1 MLTCSVTL
9 THVDIDWHGG
19 ARDMRFGVALARGA
33 LQALN
38 KTLIRLPQSSVR
50 LIPFDNSI
58 IVLLVDRFLT
68 NTVKLFDILLFRGGH
83 HSLLSWLIQARLK
96 ER

>member
-1 MLTCSVTL
+1 M

-19 ARDMRFGVALARGA
+19 VRDMRFGVALARGA

-38 KTLIRLPQSSVR
+38 KTLIRLSQSSIR
-50 LIPFDNSI
+50 LVAFDNSI
-58 IVLLVDRFLT
+58 VVLLVDRLPT
-68 NTVKLFDILLFRGGH
+68 NTVKLFDILLVRGGH
-83 HSLLSWLIQARLK
+83 HSILSWLIQARLK